1 MTFPKTEKQVDVCLA
16 PGGIGNLEANAPDV
30 DVEKLSS
37 GHTSQELANDQVEEE
52 AKPPNGGLE
61 AWLRVLAGHFIYANT
76 WQALRFKRSLS

>member
-1 MTFPKTEKQVDVCLA
+1 MTFPSPEKEVDICLA
-16 PGGIGNLEANAPDV
+16 PGVIGNLEANALDV
-30 DVEKLSS
+30 KLAS
-37 GHTSQELANDQVEEE
+37 GHPSQELANNQVEEE